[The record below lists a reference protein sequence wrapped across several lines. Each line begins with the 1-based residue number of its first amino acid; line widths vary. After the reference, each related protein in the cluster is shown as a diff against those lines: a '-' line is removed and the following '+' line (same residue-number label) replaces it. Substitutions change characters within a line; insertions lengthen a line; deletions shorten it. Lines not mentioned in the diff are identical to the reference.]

1 MVSRRAA
8 TGLALIAL
16 AAGTLGQSV
25 RPEFD
30 AASVRPSPSLQAGGT
45 MRIMPDGGI
54 QVQGL
59 PVRHLITIAFGLQP
73 YQLVNAPEWSREA
86 RYDVQAKPARPATRT
101 QTMAML
107 QALVIERFGLMFHR
121 ERRQLDGFRLVRA
134 NNERLGPNIRPS
146 QIDCEK
152 VAATEPAC
160 REARITVDSMKA
172 VGSPLWSLLKE
183 VIAVAGGPVDDATGL
198 AGTYDFELLWSNE
211 LAPSDDRPSFFTA
224 LQEQLGLRLE
234 RRSVTEEVFVVDRL
248 ERAGPN

>member
-1 MVSRRAA
+1 M
-8 TGLALIAL
+8 ALIAL

-172 VGSPLWSLLKE
+172 VGSPLWSLLQE